1 MYTSVYYV
9 QCAYLLQ
16 VTASNLVGLDSE
28 AKTVEGEGS
37 PETTASCIHIS
48 IHKMRPGTKVVMH
61 THQPYVT
68 ALGEP
73 L

>member
-1 MYTSVYYV
+1 MTVMNII
-9 QCAYLLQ
+9 LQ

-28 AKTVEGEGS
+28 AKTVEGDGA

-48 IHKMRPGTKVVMH
+48 IHKMRPDIRVIMH

-68 ALGEP
+68 ALG
-73 L
+73 